1 MPPMNLDLTKAQCG
15 LETTAGTPVAATR
28 LVPFVTG
35 SYTPAIDFKTLEE
48 VRGVM
53 ARFDDIKTR
62 QMSTFEITQELDL
75 ENILPALLCAF
86 ASVTPTGSSPN
97 FTWTFTPTISGAL
110 RTLRTATW
118 ELALTDGTNHYR
130 RSFAFAR
137 PTAISIEAGESTAQ
151 ISTTWMGRAG
161 KPLAAPA
168 NVAVLARNIIPSA
181 LFKLSIDDTWAGLG
195 GSDFDPVRSFNW
207 APDPALEPAYH
218 LQGRDDLDQTDWYQ
232 GPLGGA
238 LDLTFDHDAQGDA
251 ELAHWDAG
259 DLRFHRM
266 LAEFNSNRSI
276 QIDMAG
282 RHIESPDVLAADGRQ
297 HTIGLNCQ
305 IRADDQATPNILS
318 VEVKNG
324 VAAW

>member
-28 LVPFVTG
+28 LVPFVSG

-62 QMSTFEITQELDL
+62 QMSTFEITQEARPR
-75 ENILPALLCAF
+75 EHPAGAALRLRLGHAD
-86 ASVTPTGSSPN
+86 GLSPN

-151 ISTTWMGRAG
+151 ITTTWMGRAG

-282 RHIESPDVLAADGRQ
+282 RHIDSPDVLAADGRQ